1 MATLTHDTP
10 RTTRAGTRLA
20 SGLGLAV
27 LSASSFGL
35 SGSLARGL
43 MDAGWSSAAAVVV
56 RILLAAAV
64 LVPIALV
71 QLRGRWLLLAR
82 NLRLVAGYGL
92 IAVAG
97 CQLAYFNAV
106 AHMQVGVALLIEYT
120 APVAVVGW
128 LWLRRGQR
136 PGRLTVLGVLLGA
149 AGLVLVL
156 DLLSGAQAST
166 VGILWALGAM
176 VGAAVYFVLSSD
188 EDNGLPPTVLA
199 AAGLLL
205 GGLTLLVAGA
215 TGILTLAASTR
226 PVAFHAFTVP
236 WWLPVLALGVVTA
249 ALAYG
254 TGIAAARRL
263 GSRLASF
270 VALSE
275 VLVALVAAWLLL
287 GEVPRW
293 IQVAGGV
300 LILAGVVA
308 VKLGEPR
315 QLVGSEPDGGGVLRV
330 EVDAFDR
337 VEGAEEHPDRGLARA
352 ERPRIRG
359 DRQGGA
365 LPAPVADW
373 ERRAD
378 QAHAAERAALRDAD
392 VELEGVEPRR
402 AARP

>member
-1 MATLTHDTP
+1 VA
-10 RTTRAGTRLA
+10 
-20 SGLGLAV
+20 
-27 LSASSFGL
+27 
-35 SGSLARGL
+35 
-43 MDAGWSSAAAVVV
+43 

-64 LVPIALV
+64 LVPIAVV
-71 QLRGRWLLLAR
+71 QLRGRWMLLLR
-82 NLRLVAGYGL
+82 NFRLIAGYGL
-92 IAVAG
+92 VAVAG

-156 DLLSGAQAST
+156 DLISGAQAST
-166 VGILWALGAM
+166 TGILWALGAM

-215 TGILTLAASTR
+215 IGVLPLTASTR
-226 PVAFHAFTVP
+226 PVAFHAFAVP

-287 GEVPRW
+287 GEVPRL

-315 QLVGSEPDGGGVLRV
+315 
-330 EVDAFDR
+330 
-337 VEGAEEHPDRGLARA
+337 EG
-352 ERPRIRG
+352 
-359 DRQGGA
+359 
-365 LPAPVADW
+365 
-373 ERRAD
+373 
-378 QAHAAERAALRDAD
+378 
-392 VELEGVEPRR
+392 
-402 AARP
+402 

>member
-1 MATLTHDTP
+1 MSLVMTALTHDTP
-10 RTTRAGTRLA
+10 ASTRAGTRLA

-27 LSASSFGL
+27 VSASSFGL

-64 LVPIALV
+64 LAPIALL
-71 QLRGRWLLLAR
+71 QLRGRWTLLVR

-92 IAVAG
+92 VAVAG

-106 AHMQVGVALLIEYT
+106 ARMQIGVALLIEYT

-156 DLLSGAQAST
+156 DLVSGAEAST
-166 VGILWALGAM
+166 AGILWALAAM

-188 EDNGLPPTVLA
+188 EGNGLPPTVLA
-199 AAGLLL
+199 AAGLTL
-205 GGLTLLVAGA
+205 GGIVLLVAGA
-215 TGILTLAASTR
+215 TGVLTLTASTR
-226 PVAFHAFTVP
+226 PVAFDAFTVP
-236 WWLPVLALGVVTA
+236 WWLPVLGLGVVTA

-287 GEVPRW
+287 GEMPRLV
-293 IQVAGGV
+293 QVAGGV
-300 LILAGVVA
+300 LIMAGVVS
-308 VKLGEPR
+308 VKLGEP
-315 QLVGSEPDGGGVLRV
+315 
-330 EVDAFDR
+330 
-337 VEGAEEHPDRGLARA
+337 
-352 ERPRIRG
+352 
-359 DRQGGA
+359 
-365 LPAPVADW
+365 AP
-373 ERRAD
+373 
-378 QAHAAERAALRDAD
+378 
-392 VELEGVEPRR
+392 
-402 AARP
+402 

>member
-1 MATLTHDTP
+1 VLAHDTP
-10 RTTRAGTRLA
+10 STTRAGTRLA
-20 SGLGLAV
+20 AGLGLAV

-71 QLRGRWLLLAR
+71 QLRGRWLLLVR

-92 IAVAG
+92 VAVAG

-156 DLLSGAQAST
+156 DLISGAQAST
-166 VGILWALGAM
+166 TGILWALGAM

-215 TGILTLAASTR
+215 VGILPLTASTR
-226 PVAFHAFTVP
+226 PVAFHAFTAP
-236 WWLPVLALGVVTA
+236 WWLPVLTLGVVTA

-270 VALSE
+270 VALTE

-287 GEVPRW
+287 GEVPHW

-300 LILAGVVA
+300 LILGGVVS

-315 QLVGSEPDGGGVLRV
+315 QP
-330 EVDAFDR
+330 
-337 VEGAEEHPDRGLARA
+337 
-352 ERPRIRG
+352 
-359 DRQGGA
+359 
-365 LPAPVADW
+365 
-373 ERRAD
+373 
-378 QAHAAERAALRDAD
+378 
-392 VELEGVEPRR
+392 
-402 AARP
+402 AARSGTVAVRSESATRS

>member
-1 MATLTHDTP
+1 VLAHDTP
-10 RTTRAGTRLA
+10 GTTRAGTRLA
-20 SGLGLAV
+20 AGLGLAV

-71 QLRGRWLLLAR
+71 QLRGRWLLLLR

-92 IAVAG
+92 VAVAG

-156 DLLSGAQAST
+156 DLISGAQAST
-166 VGILWALGAM
+166 TGILWALGAM

-215 TGILTLAASTR
+215 VGILPLTASTR
-226 PVAFHAFTVP
+226 PVAFHAFTAP
-236 WWLPVLALGVVTA
+236 WWLPVLTLGVVTA

-270 VALSE
+270 VALTE

-287 GEVPRW
+287 GEVPHW

-300 LILAGVVA
+300 LILAGVVS

-315 QLVGSEPDGGGVLRV
+315 Q
-330 EVDAFDR
+330 
-337 VEGAEEHPDRGLARA
+337 
-352 ERPRIRG
+352 
-359 DRQGGA
+359 
-365 LPAPVADW
+365 PA
-373 ERRAD
+373 
-378 QAHAAERAALRDAD
+378 AASSTAAVPSASRSPSAT
-392 VELEGVEPRR
+392 RS
-402 AARP
+402 

>member
-1 MATLTHDTP
+1 MLTHDTP
-10 RTTRAGTRLA
+10 RTSRVDTRLA

-64 LVPIALV
+64 LMPVALL
-71 QLRGRWLLLAR
+71 QMRGRWLLLVR

-92 IAVAG
+92 VAVAG

-156 DLLSGAQAST
+156 DLISGAQAST
-166 VGILWALGAM
+166 TGILWALGAM

-199 AAGLLL
+199 AAGLLV

-215 TGILTLAASTR
+215 IGVLPLTASTR
-226 PVAFHAFTVP
+226 PVDFHAFTVP

-287 GEVPRW
+287 GEVPRL

-315 QLVGSEPDGGGVLRV
+315 EASSTP
-330 EVDAFDR
+330 
-337 VEGAEEHPDRGLARA
+337 
-352 ERPRIRG
+352 
-359 DRQGGA
+359 
-365 LPAPVADW
+365 
-373 ERRAD
+373 
-378 QAHAAERAALRDAD
+378 
-392 VELEGVEPRR
+392 
-402 AARP
+402 

>member
-1 MATLTHDTP
+1 MLTHDTP
-10 RTTRAGTRLA
+10 RTSRVDTRLA

-43 MDAGWSSAAAVVV
+43 MDAGWSSAAAVVI

-64 LVPIALV
+64 LMRLALV
-71 QLRGRWLLLAR
+71 QLRGRWLLLVR

-92 IAVAG
+92 VAVAG

-156 DLLSGAQAST
+156 DLISGAQAST
-166 VGILWALGAM
+166 TGILWALGAM

-199 AAGLLL
+199 AAGLLV

-215 TGILTLAASTR
+215 IGVLPLTASTR
-226 PVAFHAFTVP
+226 PVDFHAFTVP

-287 GEVPRW
+287 GEVPRL

-300 LILAGVVA
+300 LILAGVVS
-308 VKLGEPR
+308 VKLGEHR
-315 QLVGSEPDGGGVLRV
+315 
-330 EVDAFDR
+330 
-337 VEGAEEHPDRGLARA
+337 GAS
-352 ERPRIRG
+352 
-359 DRQGGA
+359 
-365 LPAPVADW
+365 AP
-373 ERRAD
+373 
-378 QAHAAERAALRDAD
+378 
-392 VELEGVEPRR
+392 P
-402 AARP
+402 

>member
-1 MATLTHDTP
+1 MLTHDTP
-10 RTTRAGTRLA
+10 RTSRVDTRLA

-64 LVPIALV
+64 LMPLALV
-71 QLRGRWLLLAR
+71 QLRGRWLLLVR

-92 IAVAG
+92 VAVAG

-156 DLLSGAQAST
+156 DLISGAQAST
-166 VGILWALGAM
+166 TGILWALGAM

-199 AAGLLL
+199 AAGLLV

-215 TGILTLAASTR
+215 IGVLPLTASTR
-226 PVAFHAFTVP
+226 PVDFHAFTVP

-287 GEVPRW
+287 GEVPRL

-315 QLVGSEPDGGGVLRV
+315 
-330 EVDAFDR
+330 
-337 VEGAEEHPDRGLARA
+337 EG
-352 ERPRIRG
+352 
-359 DRQGGA
+359 
-365 LPAPVADW
+365 
-373 ERRAD
+373 
-378 QAHAAERAALRDAD
+378 
-392 VELEGVEPRR
+392 
-402 AARP
+402 

>member
-1 MATLTHDTP
+1 MAVLTHDTA
-10 RTTRAGTRLA
+10 RTRSRLA
-20 SGLGLAV
+20 SGLGLAA

-43 MDAGWSSAAAVVV
+43 MDSGWSSAAAVVV

-64 LVPIALV
+64 LVPVALL
-71 QLRGRWLLLAR
+71 QLGGRWTLLLR

-92 IAVAG
+92 VAVAG

-106 AHMQVGVALLIEYT
+106 AHMQIGVALLIEYT

-128 LWLRRGQR
+128 LWARRGQR
-136 PGRLTVLGVLLGA
+136 PRRLTVLGVLLAG

-156 DLLSGAQAST
+156 DLLSGAQVST
-166 VGILWALGAM
+166 AGILWALAAM

-199 AAGLLL
+199 ASGLALGGVTLLAVGAVGLLP
-205 GGLTLLVAGA
+205 LT
-215 TGILTLAASTR
+215 ASTR
-226 PVAFHAFTVP
+226 PVAFDGFTVA
-236 WWLPVLALGVVTA
+236 WWLPVLGLGVVSA
-249 ALAYG
+249 ALAYA
-254 TGIAAARRL
+254 TGIGAARRL

-275 VLVALVAAWLLL
+275 VLVALVVAWVLL
-287 GEVPRW
+287 GEAPRW

-315 QLVGSEPDGGGVLRV
+315 S
-330 EVDAFDR
+330 
-337 VEGAEEHPDRGLARA
+337 
-352 ERPRIRG
+352 
-359 DRQGGA
+359 
-365 LPAPVADW
+365 PAAD
-373 ERRAD
+373 
-378 QAHAAERAALRDAD
+378 
-392 VELEGVEPRR
+392 
-402 AARP
+402 

>member
-1 MATLTHDTP
+1 
-10 RTTRAGTRLA
+10 
-20 SGLGLAV
+20 
-27 LSASSFGL
+27 
-35 SGSLARGL
+35 
-43 MDAGWSSAAAVVV
+43 VVT
-56 RILLAAAV
+56 
-64 LVPIALV
+64 
-71 QLRGRWLLLAR
+71 LRGRWSLLRTHAGR
-82 NLRLVAGYGL
+82 IAAFGLV
-92 IAVAG
+92 AVAG

-156 DLLSGAQAST
+156 DLISGAQAST
-166 VGILWALGAM
+166 TGILWALGAM

-215 TGILTLAASTR
+215 VGILPLTASTR
-226 PVAFHAFTVP
+226 PVAFHAFTAP
-236 WWLPVLALGVVTA
+236 WWLPVLTLGVVTA

-270 VALSE
+270 VALTE

-287 GEVPRW
+287 GEVPHW

-300 LILAGVVA
+300 LILAGVVS

-315 QLVGSEPDGGGVLRV
+315 QP
-330 EVDAFDR
+330 
-337 VEGAEEHPDRGLARA
+337 
-352 ERPRIRG
+352 
-359 DRQGGA
+359 
-365 LPAPVADW
+365 
-373 ERRAD
+373 
-378 QAHAAERAALRDAD
+378 
-392 VELEGVEPRR
+392 
-402 AARP
+402 AARSGTVAVRSESATRS